1 MKSGKNAQI
10 GLLFFSSRILSSLH
24 QREREREREREM
36 SFLEQAMIIFL
47 ITNACRESFQ

>member
-1 MKSGKNAQI
+1 MKSGENAQI

-24 QREREREREREM
+24 EREKEREREM